1 MNDKPMGFW
10 EALFTGIAGLVG
22 IALAVVT
29 TGAVLLL
36 LYCVFGGGCR

>member
-1 MNDKPMGFW
+1 MNHKPMVFW

-22 IALAVVT
+22 IALALCT